1 MISYLAI
8 DDHSDIRLCGN
19 IWVVYGAVSV
29 VSDVSRFIPELIDEQ
44 GYTEI
49 TVEFLIQ
56 GFEAIGSGLPT
67 TRV

>member
-1 MISYLAI
+1 M
-8 DDHSDIRLCGN
+8 
-19 IWVVYGAVSV
+19 YGAVSV

-67 TRV
+67 TRVRGFL